1 MLMETKD
8 NKKNNRK
15 IIITCLTI
23 LSMLLIISI
32 SIFLLKNNRN
42 KDIIILSFGNDEKEC
57 NIEKTNLEEKNIL
70 EQYGNYQNLKI
81 DKVTDIQKIK
91 SEEINK
97 KCSSEYFKY
106 GIAFDKN
113 FEQVILEEQINA
125 HNLLNNQKTQLDLEE
140 INRNFFVDE
149 KLEKIPEEIYLFKT
163 DSYYY
168 ENQKWI
174 KLEEENGYKIREL
187 EVSEEKL
194 NEIIKQ
200 ASQRLINMEE
210 ENGKYIYGFTTN
222 TGQEMNDYNIVR
234 HAGTVWSQV
243 LAYNENPS
251 DELKIH
257 IERAIEYLINNF
269 CVSYNQD
276 INHIKMIEAD
286 EIVLGGD
293 ALTLLMLAEYEN
305 TFKENKYIE
314 TCNKIANGILSMQND
329 DGSFN
334 HSYNLDLTLKEKT
347 VTVFYDG
354 EAIYALMKLYKILPR
369 EDIYEAVT
377 KAIDFF
383 IENNYVSHGDHWIS
397 YGMSE
402 YIKYNQ
408 EDKYIKFALDNYFEN
423 RGSLSSTT
431 RYNPTNSEML
441 LATYNTYLYLKQ
453 NNPENEIVKN
463 FNISGLKKTINRT
476 IKNLYKYY
484 IEPEVAMY
492 FECPDKV
499 KYGFHSLDNRMR
511 IDDIQHSM
519 SAIIAYKNSDLY

>member
-1 MLMETKD
+1 M
-8 NKKNNRK
+8 
-15 IIITCLTI
+15 
-23 LSMLLIISI
+23 
-32 SIFLLKNNRN
+32 
-42 KDIIILSFGNDEKEC
+42 
-57 NIEKTNLEEKNIL
+57 
-70 EQYGNYQNLKI
+70 
-81 DKVTDIQKIK
+81 
-91 SEEINK
+91 
-97 KCSSEYFKY
+97 
-106 GIAFDKN
+106 
-113 FEQVILEEQINA
+113 
-125 HNLLNNQKTQLDLEE
+125 LNNNKLNLEE

-149 KLEKIPEEIYLFKT
+149 KLEKVPEEIYVFKT
-163 DSYYY
+163 ESYYY

-187 EVSEEKL
+187 EVSEAKL
-194 NEIIKQ
+194 NEIIKN

-222 TGQEMNDYNIVR
+222 TAEVMNDYNILR
-234 HAGTVWSQV
+234 HAGTTGSQI
-243 LAYNENPS
+243 LAYNENS
-251 DELKIH
+251 NDELKKH
-257 IERAIEYLINNF
+257 IEQAIEYLLNTYMI
-269 CVSYNQD
+269 SYNENL
-276 INHIKMIEAD
+276 NHIKMIEED

-305 TFKENKYIE
+305 TFKENKYIDI
-314 TCNKIANGILSMQND
+314 CNKIANGILSMQNN

-334 HSYNLDLTLKEKT
+334 HSYNLDLTLNEKT
-347 VTVFYDG
+347 ITVFYDG
-354 EAIYALMKLYKILPR
+354 EAIYSLMKLYKILPR

-383 IENNYVSHGDHWIS
+383 IENNYVKYADHWIS

-423 RGSLSSTT
+423 REKLSSTT
-431 RYNPTNSEML
+431 RYSPTNSELL

-453 NNPENEIVKN
+453 NIPENEVVKN
-463 FNISGLKKTINRT
+463 FNISGLEKSIQRT
-476 IKNLYKYY
+476 IKNLYRYY

-492 FECPDKV
+492 FENPDKV